1 MIKLKSGFTLVE
13 LLITIA
19 LMAILVSAGTT
30 VTVQSAQRRQV
41 DQAGKDLQGI
51 LEQARANAL
60 AGKKINCASSTLG
73 GWGVRIPS
81 ANSFELNEYC
91 GNIYVVNPPFT
102 TVTTKTY
109 PAAITISQ
117 PVEFPIIF
125 KTQGQGIKPN
135 VNFTGTAAIP
145 IMVTG
150 FGATK
155 EIDFYPS
162 GQVSGKDVL

>member
-1 MIKLKSGFTLVE
+1 MIKFKSGFTLVE

-60 AGKKINCASSTLG
+60 AGKKINCSGTTLG
-73 GWGVRIPS
+73 GWGVSIPS
-81 ANSFELNEYC
+81 ANSFTLDEYC
-91 GNIYVVNPPFT
+91 GSVYSSPTKNV
-102 TVTTKTY
+102 VTTKTY
-109 PAAITISQ
+109 PTAITISQ
-117 PVEFPIIF
+117 PSVFPIIF
-125 KTQGQGIKPN
+125 KTQGQGVKPTG
-135 VNFTGTAAIP
+135 NFVGTAAIP

>member
-19 LMAILVSAGTT
+19 LMAVLVSAGTT
-30 VTVQSAQRRQV
+30 VTVKSAQRRQV

-60 AGKKINCASSTLG
+60 AGKKINCAASTLG
-73 GWGVRIPS
+73 GWGVSIPTTS
-81 ANSFELNEYC
+81 SFTLDEYC
-91 GNIYVVNPPFT
+91 GSVYSSPTKNV
-102 TVTTKTY
+102 VTTKTY
-109 PAAITISQ
+109 PSAITISQ
-117 PVEFPIIF
+117 PTEFPIIF

-135 VNFTGTAAIP
+135 ANFTGTAAIP

-155 EIDFYPS
+155 EIDIYPS
-162 GQVSGKDVL
+162 GQISGKDIQ